1 MSRAPDIP
9 NTSQTAKYHEFVA
22 GLRKISPVKTDFK
35 VGQVVAYVNDYGV
48 IFEGHTIVG
57 FADDDLFH
65 GKFIY
70 LNTDCYWCA
79 VAPGSLRVYD
89 AGGDFEIREGE
100 VAYVSNDVTIWIKP
114 RRVE

>member
-79 VAPGSLRVYD
+79 VAPGEVVYSKV
-89 AGGDFEIREGE
+89 EG
-100 VAYVSNDVTIWIKP
+100 VSNDVTIWIKP